1 MWSGHHPYRL
11 IALLTL
17 VAVLVVLAIGVTNR
31 RVSRRPQGGDC
42 REVDGRREVF
52 VKTFDAPEGKW
63 AEVVDADKTAVV
75 MFWFITGDRYL
86 VYHKDGKLTYAD
98 GREIQEIVRR
108 AGE

>member
-1 MWSGHHPYRL
+1 MSPHRSPARL

-17 VAVLVVLAIGVTNR
+17 LAVLAILGTTVANR
-31 RVSRRPQGGDC
+31 RASRRPFGGEC

-63 AEVVDADKTAVV
+63 AEVVGADQIAAVQ
-75 MFWFITGDRYL
+75 FWCVKGDRYL
-86 VYHKDGKLTYAD
+86 VYHVDGKLTYAD
-98 GREIQEIVRR
+98 VAEIRKLPRR